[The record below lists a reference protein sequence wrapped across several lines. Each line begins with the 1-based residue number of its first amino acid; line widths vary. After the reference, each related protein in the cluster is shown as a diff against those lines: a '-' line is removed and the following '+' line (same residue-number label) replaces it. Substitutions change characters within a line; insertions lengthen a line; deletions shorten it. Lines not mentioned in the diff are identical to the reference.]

1 MLRLFPPLKMSN
13 ESAKKRAEP
22 YTRIEEELLQMRRET
37 VQLARQAVS
46 EGRRAYVLANNRS
59 EGHAPLTVQA
69 LAEMLRD

>member
-1 MLRLFPPLKMSN
+1 
-13 ESAKKRAEP
+13 
-22 YTRIEEELLQMRRET
+22 MRSET